1 MMRLTGLGLV
11 IASLA
16 GTAWGAL
23 ATVPEIDGATAPA
36 VIGLIAGAYLI
47 LRARKSRQ
55 K

>member
-1 MMRLTGLGLV
+1 MTRVVGFGLL
-11 IASLA
+11 ALSLA
-16 GTAWGAL
+16 GIAFAGNTV
-23 ATVPEIDGATAPA
+23 VPEVDGATAPA